1 MGVRIALGSTVVHQ
15 VVAMPDSERYVVNRS
30 VSSSSNSQ
38 VAFTQVST
46 IMAFQDE
53 FANNLLRF
61 LKEHALCVN
70 GGSVQA
76 LTGGSTVGAAIA
88 AQGIQTT
95 QKAPGVAAK
104 AGVSLGAP
112 LFSPSFAKT
121 RDAENADL
129 LDFSRPIVTVN
140 LGPHVATG
148 LPVYLMPYEGGAA
161 RGVRLPA
168 HGSDPYNVAYAMTA
182 TLNGCTV
189 EVSGTPAS
197 PYASHT
203 NVIDVT
209 HGDAAQKWFAREQ
222 KINARLFR
230 LQQRFAAAETAAGGN
245 PAAPPQNRTQFGF
258 YDSAGPGAVA
268 AGRHKNYNTAMK
280 HAGDRAEGQF
290 GKTMRR
296 ESKMF
301 GHYRYMCVPTDESI
315 QTLRNRAL
323 PPNAV
328 VVGRRDSG
336 GWKFFYQVYAEVGFN
351 IKRQLKMKG
360 IAVGSG
366 EFLMKDD
373 DDTKRKKF
381 HATVVLAYGEL
392 WPNMT
397 EVSCTFDLGY

>member
-1 MGVRIALGSTVVHQ
+1 MAL
-15 VVAMPDSERYVVNRS
+15 
-30 VSSSSNSQ
+30 
-38 VAFTQVST
+38 
-46 IMAFQDE
+46 QDE
-53 FANNLLRF
+53 FTNDLLKF
-61 LKEHALCVN
+61 LKEHAVLVN
-70 GGSVQA
+70 GGSAQNLA
-76 LTGGSTVGAAIA
+76 GGGTIGAAIT

-104 AGVSLGAP
+104 AGVSLAAP

-129 LDFSRPIVTVN
+129 LDFSRPMVTVS
-140 LGPHVATG
+140 LGAHVATG
-148 LPVYLMPYEGGAA
+148 LPVYLMPYEGGGG

-168 HGSDPYNVAYAMTA
+168 HGTDPYNVAYAMTA

-209 HGDAAQKWFAREQ
+209 AGTAAQKWIAREQ

-230 LQQRFAAAETAAGGN
+230 LQQRFAAAEAAGGGN
-245 PAAPPQNRTQFGF
+245 AAAPALNRTQFGF
-258 YDSAGPGAVA
+258 YDSTGAGAVA
-268 AGRHKNYNTAMK
+268 AGSHKNYNAAMK
-280 HAGDRAEGQF
+280 NTVDRAEGQF
-290 GKTMRR
+290 GKTTRR
-296 ESKMF
+296 EDKLF
-301 GHYRYMCVPTDESI
+301 THYRYYCVPTDESI
-315 QTLRNRAL
+315 QTLRNRQL

-328 VVGRRDSG
+328 VVGRRDAG
-336 GWKFFYQVYAEVGFN
+336 GWKFFYQVYAEVTFN

-360 IAVGSG
+360 IELGSG
-366 EFLMKDD
+366 EYLMNEG
-373 DDTKRKKF
+373 DDTKRKKY

-397 EVSCTFDLGY
+397 EVSCTFGLGY

>member
-1 MGVRIALGSTVVHQ
+1 MVHR
-15 VVAMPDSERYVVNRS
+15 VVAMPESERYVVNRS
-30 VSSSSNSQ
+30 VSSSDKPQ
-38 VAFTQVST
+38 VPVTSVST
-46 IMAFQDE
+46 IMALQDE
-53 FANNLLRF
+53 FANDLLRF
-61 LKEHALCVN
+61 FKEHALCVN
-70 GGSVQA
+70 GGSVQNLA
-76 LTGGSTVGAAIA
+76 GGGTVGSAIA
-88 AQGIQTT
+88 AQGIQAT
-95 QKAPGVAAK
+95 QKATGGAAK

-121 RDAENADL
+121 RDAENGDL
-129 LDFSRPIVTVN
+129 LDFSRPVVTVN

-148 LPVYLMPYEGGAA
+148 LPVYLIPYEGGAA

-168 HGSDPYNVAYAMTA
+168 HGSDPYNVAYATTA

-222 KINARLFR
+222 KINARLYR

-245 PAAPPQNRTQFGF
+245 PAAPAQNRTQFGF
-258 YDSAGPGAVA
+258 YDSGGLGAVA

-280 HAGDRAEGQF
+280 DAGDRAEGQF
-290 GKTMRR
+290 GKTTRR
-296 ESKMF
+296 ESKLF

-315 QTLRNRAL
+315 QTLRTRAL

-328 VVGRRDSG
+328 VVGRRDAG
-336 GWKFFYQVYAEVGFN
+336 GWKFFYQVYAEMTFN
-351 IKRQLKMKG
+351 IKRQLKVKG
-360 IAVGSG
+360 MALGSG

-373 DDTKRKKF
+373 DDTTRKKY
-381 HATVVLAYGEL
+381 HAIVVLAYGEL
-392 WPNMT
+392 WPNMS

>member
-1 MGVRIALGSTVVHQ
+1 MRAK
-15 VVAMPDSERYVVNRS
+15 RS
-30 VSSSSNSQ
+30 VLDAVSR
-38 VAFTQVST
+38 VRLLRRHAGAAPAFTFLRAR
-46 IMAFQDE
+46 MALQDD
-53 FANNLLRF
+53 FSNDLLRF
-61 LKEHALCVN
+61 LKEHALSVS
-70 GGSVQA
+70 GGSAQNLA
-76 LTGGSTVGAAIA
+76 GGGTIGAAIG
-88 AQGIQTT
+88 AQGIQST
-95 QKAPGVAAK
+95 QKAGGVAAK
-104 AGVSLGAP
+104 SGVSLGAP
-112 LFSPSFAKT
+112 LFSPGFAKT

-129 LDFSRPIVTVN
+129 LDFSRPIVTVT
-140 LGPHVATG
+140 LGPHVVTS
-148 LPVYLMPYEGGAA
+148 LPVYLMPYEGAAA

-168 HGSDPYNVAYAMTA
+168 HGSDAFNVAYAMTT

-197 PYASHT
+197 PYASHS

-230 LQQRFAAAETAAGGN
+230 LQQRFAAAEAAAPGGN
-245 PAAPPQNRTQFGF
+245 AAAPAMNRTQFGF

-268 AGRHKNYNTAMK
+268 AGRHKNYNTSMK
-280 HAGDRAEGQF
+280 DAADRAAGQV

-296 ESKMF
+296 ESTTL

-315 QTLRNRAL
+315 QQLRNRAM

-328 VVGRRDSG
+328 VVGRRDAG
-336 GWKFFYQVYAEVGFN
+336 GWKFYYQVYAEVAFN

-360 IAVGSG
+360 ISLGSG
-366 EFLMKDD
+366 EFITQDD
-373 DDTKRKKF
+373 NDTKRKKY

-397 EVSCTFDLGY
+397 EVSCTFGLGY